1 MSVQIQLILTLLTA
15 QMRGLSCDG
24 KKMSEVSEAVDD
36 VISVLE
42 AKFSSS
48 DDCMENVLKT
58 LMFATTNALLATE
71 NDECGIVFK
80 GYKSTF
86 KIEPVE

>member
-1 MSVQIQLILTLLTA
+1 
-15 QMRGLSCDG
+15 MRGLSCDG

>member
-1 MSVQIQLILTLLTA
+1 
-15 QMRGLSCDG
+15 
-24 KKMSEVSEAVDD
+24 MSEVSEAVDD
-36 VISVLE
+36 VISALE

-48 DDCMENVLKT
+48 DDCMEKVLKT

-71 NDECGIVFK
+71 NDECGIVFN

-86 KIEPVE
+86 SIEPVE